1 MSKIQGVVYFAL
13 LSSGIL
19 NAQHTGEALKWQWGF
34 EERVR
39 SEDWD
44 DIIDHDVTRMDART
58 HYRFRTRLWGQ
69 LQKAGWSFA
78 AGLNNENRET
88 TRPGNYPYNGRE
100 VFFETLNLGYRF
112 SKEWAFTLGRQN
124 LMRGEG
130 FILMDGTPGDGSR
143 SLYFNALDLV
153 WTPRDAKLELM
164 AIANPSKDKYLP
176 VLNKIENPTENR
188 LVEWDEKAIGLYY
201 TQNLGQGSQGEAY
214 YFYKSESMLETK
226 PKFMRDR
233 RFHTLGGRL
242 LQPLGEGWSLAMEA
256 AGQQGNIRAQDAEG
270 ARDIE
275 AWGGYARLKKAF
287 EASWNPS
294 LSLGYIGLSGQD
306 PRSTGQSTA
315 WQPLF
320 ARWPKWGELYIY
332 SQIPETRVAHWTNTA
347 MWELE
352 FKCKPSAK
360 WDLRATYYKMAA
372 YQPLAAAP
380 GDTFSTGE
388 NRGDVWQAR
397 VDFQPIQ
404 SLKTHFLYE
413 YLKPGN
419 AYHGRDGGYFMRF
432 DVSWTLGGKS
442 Q

>member
-1 MSKIQGVVYFAL
+1 MARFPYVLCLAAL
-13 LSSGIL
+13 GFGIL
-19 NAQHTGEALKWQWGF
+19 NAQSTEEGLKWQWGF

-44 DIIDHDVTRMDART
+44 DIIDHDATKADART
-58 HYRFRTRLWGQ
+58 HYRFRTRVWGQ
-69 LQKAGWSFA
+69 VQKGGWSFA
-78 AGLNNENRET
+78 AGLNNENRKT

-100 VFFETLNLGYRF
+100 VFFETLNVGYRF
-112 SKEWAFTLGRQN
+112 SQEWALTVGRQN

-153 WTPRDAKLELM
+153 WTPGNSKLELM
-164 AIANPSKDKYLP
+164 AISNPSKDKYLP
-176 VLNKIENPTENR
+176 VLNKIENQGENR
-188 LVEWDEKAIGLYY
+188 LVEWDERAIGLYF
-201 TQNLGQGSQGEAY
+201 TQNLGQGAQGDAY
-214 YFYKSESMLETK
+214 YFYKSETKLESK
-226 PKFMRDR
+226 PEMGRDR

-242 LQPLGEGWSLAMEA
+242 LQPFGEGWSFAIEA
-256 AGQQGNIRAQDAEG
+256 AGQQGKIRSQDREG

-275 AWGGYARLKKAF
+275 AWGGYTRLKKAF
-287 EASWNPS
+287 DASWKPS

-306 PRSTGQSTA
+306 PRSTDRSTA

-320 ARWPKWGELYIY
+320 GRWPKWGELYIY
-332 SQIPETRVAHWTNTA
+332 TQIPETRVAHWTNTG

-360 WDLRATYYKMAA
+360 WDLRATYYKMDA
-372 YQPLAAAP
+372 YQPLTAATHPILA
-380 GDTFSTGE
+380 TGK

-397 VDFQPIQ
+397 VDYQPIQ
-404 SLKTHFLYE
+404 SLKTHLLYE

-419 AYHGRDGGYFMRF
+419 AYRGQDAGYFLRF
-432 DVSWTLGGKS
+432 DVSWTLGGS
-442 Q
+442 R